1 MLLYNSIRG
10 VGSLSQGFHAKKK
23 VEFDRLVLSPP
34 ALPLYRGRDIS
45 PWRPLLQMDGA
56 WTVNSLL
63 ENVIAED
70 WARWVCFQMLKVQYN
85 INNIY
90 PLCIYVCTICVY
102 IYCTYVYIHKVYRQ
116 CNFYRNVT
124 FLVMDK
130 SSFFPNTKA
139 FCSIP
144 PCRLLMPAAQLQPD
158 FVNGV

>member
-1 MLLYNSIRG
+1 MDHYPRVSK
-10 VGSLSQGFHAKKK
+10 QKK

-102 IYCTYVYIHKVYRQ
+102 IYIVHTYIHKVYRQ

-130 SSFFPNTKA
+130 SSFFQTPKHFVLFLHVACWCPQPSYNQILWMVYKA
-139 FCSIP
+139 
-144 PCRLLMPAAQLQPD
+144 A
-158 FVNGV
+158 